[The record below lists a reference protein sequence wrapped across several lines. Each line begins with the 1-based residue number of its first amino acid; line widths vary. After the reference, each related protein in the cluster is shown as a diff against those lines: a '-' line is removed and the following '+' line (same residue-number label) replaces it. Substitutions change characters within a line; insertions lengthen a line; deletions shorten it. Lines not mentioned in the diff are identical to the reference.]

1 MLLTLAAMLAITRR
15 IRPRDAVLVLITTAL
30 ALQSVRHIALFIAA
44 ATPVWIEQADVVGRR
59 MFPVVVKRM
68 ENARA
73 VGVMARRG
81 AMLTVAVGL
90 VCLVAAGSQ
99 LAVAASVR
107 ADSLSYARDYP
118 VCGARWLN
126 SAPGG
131 LNVFNQY
138 GEGGYLART
147 IVPHGDR
154 IFIFGDAALMGDDL
168 LYTYGDVEQVHP
180 NWERVLLDS
189 HTDLV
194 LFDANTPFAEVLQ
207 ASSRWTEVY
216 SDPKSVAYVPAGSP
230 LLQKLPPRPSF
241 AANSTDTCA
250 LLDRLGL
257 GSQ

>member
-1 MLLTLAAMLAITRR
+1 M
-15 IRPRDAVLVLITTAL
+15 TTAL

-44 ATPVWIEQADVVGRR
+44 ATPLWIEQADIVGRR
-59 MFPVVVKRM
+59 VFPTVVRRM

-73 VGVMARRG
+73 AGVMARRG
-81 AMLTVAVGL
+81 AVLTVAVGL
-90 VCLVAAGSQ
+90 ICFAAAGSQ

-107 ADSLSYARDYP
+107 ADSLSYARDFP
-118 VCGARWLN
+118 VCAARWLN
-126 SAPGG
+126 TAPSG
-131 LNVFNQY
+131 LDVFNQY
-138 GEGGYLART
+138 GEGGYLTRT
-147 IVPHGDR
+147 VVPHGDR

-194 LFDANTPFAEVLQ
+194 LFDANTPLAEVLQ
-207 ASSRWTEVY
+207 ASPRWTEVY
-216 SDPKSVAYVPAGSP
+216 RDPKSVAYVPTGSP
-230 LLQKLPPRPSF
+230 LLQKLPPQPSY
-241 AANSTDTCA
+241 APDSRDTCA